1 MTIKRIYEINGNNQ
15 LVINL
20 PDDFKHSKR
29 VLVTVED
36 SMDTKATKIELL
48 KQASIDPIFLSDI
61 MEINEDFSQIDS
73 EVI

>member
-1 MTIKRIYEINGNNQ
+1 MTIKRIYEINSKNQ
-15 LVINL
+15 VVINL

-36 SMDTKATKIELL
+36 SIDNMASKLELL
-48 KQASIDPIFLSDI
+48 KQASIDPLFLSDI
-61 MEINEDFSQIDS
+61 MEINEDFSHIDS

>member
-1 MTIKRIYEINGNNQ
+1 MTIKRIYEINSNNQ
-15 LVINL
+15 VVINL

-36 SMDTKATKIELL
+36 SIDNRASKLEFL
-48 KQASIDPIFLSDI
+48 KQASIDPLFLSDI
-61 MEINEDFSQIDS
+61 MEINEDFSHIDS